1 MNAATNVPNPSTN
14 TPQKGPHQMTTLPH
28 DEPVD
33 HAAWWR
39 RPCWVTTQLI
49 VTGDLHPDRTLAAA
63 QLQHWADLGVTHIAD
78 VREEWSDETFVSQ
91 LQPAMTYLHLPTHDN
106 GGHQDDNWF
115 STSVSHITDII
126 RASDTNV
133 VVLHCHMGVNRAP
146 SLALAVLLELGWSVT
161 GALSAIRE
169 ARPIAGIL
177 YAEQAVDWSARHR
190 GLPDEIRR
198 RDREAARRWLAE
210 HPVNVA
216 WIISRIRRAERSA
229 HHYATHRKNH
239 VNPPGLG
246 TADGTYGV
254 AV

>member
-1 MNAATNVPNPSTN
+1 
-14 TPQKGPHQMTTLPH
+14 MTTLPH
-28 DEPVD
+28 NEPAD
-33 HAAWWR
+33 YAAWWR

-91 LQPAMTYLHLPTHDN
+91 LQPTMTYLHLPTHDN
-106 GGHQDDNWF
+106 GGHQDDHWF
-115 STSVSHITDII
+115 SSSVSHITDII
-126 RASDTNV
+126 RANETNV

-177 YAEQAVDWSARHR
+177 YAEQAVDWFTRHR
-190 GLPDEIRR
+190 GFPDEFRQSN
-198 RDREAARRWLAE
+198 REAARQWLAD

-216 WIISRIRRAERSA
+216 WIISRIRRAEQAA
-229 HHYATHRKNH
+229 HRH
-239 VNPPGLG
+239 VTQPRPG